1 MSAAAPQPS
10 APPLH
15 RVVALPS
22 GHSLHYHE
30 VVDASVAPSGTTVV
44 LIQGSGPGANG
55 WSNFK
60 HNVGPLAAAGH
71 RVLVPD
77 LLGFGWSSKPE
88 GIDYTLELFSSTLI
102 ELLDALQVGPA
113 VLVGNSLGG
122 AVAIDIALQQPE
134 RVQKLVMMA
143 TGGIETR
150 EVYFQ
155 MPGIQRMVSG
165 FVGQARDKAWLRQI
179 LEMLAHDPVHVD
191 DALVDE
197 RWNVLV
203 TQPPEVLGRMKV
215 PDLTPRL
222 PELKLPILGFWGQ
235 EDLFC
240 PVSGAHKVLA
250 ACPQAA
256 FYLYGGVGHWV
267 MIERAAEFNRHLLH
281 FIAD

>member
-1 MSAAAPQPS
+1 MPAAAPLPS
-10 APPLH
+10 APPFH
-15 RVVALPS
+15 RAVDLPS
-22 GHSLHYHE
+22 GPSLHYHE
-30 VVDASVAPSGTTVV
+30 VTDPAAEPSGTTVV

-77 LLGFGWSSKPE
+77 LLGFGWSSKPA
-88 GIDYTLELFSSTLI
+88 GVDYPLAVFADTLMEW
-102 ELLDALQVGPA
+102 LDVLAVGPA

-122 AVAIDIALQQPE
+122 AVAIDIALRAPQ
-134 RVQKLVMMA
+134 RVQTLVMMA

-179 LEMLAHDPVHVD
+179 LEMLSHDPRHVD
-191 DALVDE
+191 DALVEE

-203 TQPPEVLGRMKV
+203 TQPPEVLGRMQV

-240 PVSGAHKVLA
+240 PVGGAHKILA
-250 ACPQAA
+250 ACPQAS
-256 FYLYGGVGHWV
+256 FILYGGVGHWV
-267 MIERAAEFNRHLLH
+267 MIEKAEEFNRHLLH
-281 FIAD
+281 FLKT